1 MDKHTDKLTQR
12 TVRSEGVVMRPRTVR
27 FDANRTESVR
37 RDPGPEVVPN
47 ANWPGQVQAAAYV
60 LAAQLGALAIMAGL
74 CLLGCLM
81 AWVIAEGPDMPAEL
95 AGLTRRQGVTAG
107 LFAWVAG
114 LVGYVWGMRDRA

>member
-1 MDKHTDKLTQR
+1 MH
-12 TVRSEGVVMRPRTVR
+12 PRTAR
-27 FDANRTESVR
+27 FDVIRTESAR
-37 RDPGPEVVPN
+37 RDPEPEVVPN

-81 AWVIAEGPDMPAEL
+81 AWLIAEDPEMPAEL

-107 LFAWVAG
+107 IFAWVAG
-114 LVGYVWGMRDRA
+114 LVGYVWGRAA